1 MKTSESVTKITA
13 ALIVAGSK
21 IKHALKDAQNNHMKN
36 TYATL
41 ASVID
46 AVKDELLKVDVVI
59 IQSPDSK
66 QLVTRLQ
73 HSSGEYIENTMDLIL
88 TKNDMQGFGS
98 AVTYA
103 RRYSLAAMLNI
114 AQEDDDGT
122 LASQKGKLPKV
133 VSKVQPAST
142 SIKKESHEF

>member
-1 MKTSESVTKITA
+1 MKTSETITKITT
-13 ALIVAGSK
+13 ALILAGDK
-21 IKHALKDAQNNHMKN
+21 IKHAIKDAQNNHMKN

-41 ASVID
+41 GSVID

-66 QLVTRLQ
+66 SLVTRLQ
-73 HSSGEYIENTMDLIL
+73 HVSGEYIENTMDLIL
-88 TKNDMQGFGS
+88 TKNDMQGLGS
-98 AVTYA
+98 AITYA

-122 LASQKGKLPKV
+122 LASK
-133 VSKVQPAST
+133 SKAPSRILTKATQPTAT
-142 SIKKESHEF
+142 KKDSHDF